1 MKKELLN
8 DIFNIV
14 IPHDWLKN
22 KHKVGADTCKD
33 TRVGKF
39 LLIHDESNEKTFK
52 NNSYLKKN
60 TGQSNRVNTPKYLG
74 RKTAQR
80 V

>member
-33 TRVGKF
+33 TRVLYLYF
-39 LLIHDESNEKTFK
+39 NYYRLV
-52 NNSYLKKN
+52 NSY
-60 TGQSNRVNTPKYLG
+60 
-74 RKTAQR
+74 
-80 V
+80 